1 MKKHLSIILIA
12 TFGLGPVWAG
22 NPDRVG
28 SAGAGQL
35 LINPWAA
42 SNGLAGANMASIL
55 GLEAT
60 YNNVAGLAFIKK
72 NEIATANSQY
82 LGGSGISI
90 NTVGFGTRVGSSS
103 VLGLTV
109 TSLSFGD
116 IPVTTEDLPEGGI
129 GTFSPAF
136 SNIGISM
143 AKEFSNSIYAGF
155 TLRIV
160 SESISNVKA
169 TGVSFDAGIR
179 YITGEDDRMRFGIA
193 LRNVGAPMRYAGDG
207 LTVTATPQGSAGS
220 LTMLQR
226 SERYELPSLVN
237 IGIAYDVVKTDNMA
251 IEMNGQF
258 TSNSFTRDQFGL
270 CTEARFGTYL
280 ALRAGYL
287 IESGLSSND
296 DAASAYTGPSG
307 GIGFQIP
314 AGSNGSVIAVD
325 YSYRT
330 TNPFS
335 GTHAVGLKIT
345 I

>member
-12 TFGLGPVWAG
+12 ILGLGTVQAG
-22 NPDRVG
+22 NPDRAG

-55 GLEAT
+55 GLEST
-60 YNNVAGLAFIKK
+60 YNNVAGLAFVNQ
-72 NEIATANSQY
+72 NEIITSNSQY

-90 NTVGFGTRVGSSS
+90 NSVGFGTRIGSSS

-109 TSLSFGD
+109 SSMNFGD

-136 SNIGISM
+136 SHIGISM

-169 TGVSFDAGIR
+169 SGVCFDAGIR
-179 YITGEDDRMRFGIA
+179 YVTGEDDRIRFGIA
-193 LRNVGAPMRYAGDG
+193 LRNVGAPMRYSGDG
-207 LTVTATPQGSAGS
+207 LTVTGTPQGSAGS
-220 LTMLQR
+220 LTMMQR

-237 IGIAYDVVKTDNMA
+237 IGIAYDIVKNDNMV

-258 TSNSFTRDQFGL
+258 TSNSFTQDQFGL

-280 ALRAGYL
+280 TLRAGYL
-287 IESGLSSND
+287 YEAGILSDD
-296 DAASAYTGPSG
+296 DATTAYTGPSG
-307 GIGFQIP
+307 GLGFQVP
-314 AGSNGSVIAVD
+314 AGSNGSMIGVD

-335 GTHAVGLKIT
+335 GTHTVGLKIA